1 MGSGVVTLALLLVPA
16 HALRCELA
24 VRVHQPSACVWRA
37 LRASPLRLSAAG
49 GEGGGGDSVGD
60 ELS

>member
-1 MGSGVVTLALLLVPA
+1 MLALLLVPA

-24 VRVHQPSACVWRA
+24 VRVHRPSDCVWRA
-37 LRASPLRLSAAG
+37 LRASPLRLSAVG